1 MITIAEIQ
9 QFAGSLGVTPMMVDH
24 DYAIGCFLHFLGLQR
39 EVSESW
45 SFKGGTSLQKCHFGD
60 YRFSED
66 LDFTISTAMTSES
79 LLEIVNRAKISMHEG
94 IGIPTDRVSPKV
106 DVIEDG
112 YGKESFEA
120 RVYYKGPGNFA
131 ASDRAIRIHV
141 SRGELIAF
149 PIIQKRI
156 IHPYSDIA
164 QLPAI
169 SLRAYTLE
177 EAFVEKLRAFSG
189 QRKHAI
195 SRDIFDIYYLEKRGV
210 DVASSISAFP
220 AKCTARGIDASSLT
234 IDGAQK
240 RESDYRLNWERNLEY
255 LVPDNLKIPF
265 DAAWEVALDSLR
277 RALKN

>member
-1 MITIAEIQ
+1 M
-9 QFAGSLGVTPMMVDH
+9 VVDH
-24 DYAIGCFLHFLGLQR
+24 DYALGCFLHYLGLQK
-39 EVSESW
+39 EVNESW

-66 LDFTISTAMTSES
+66 LDFTISTAMTSEG
-79 LLEIVNRAKISMHEG
+79 LLEIVSRARIAMQEG
-94 IGIPTDRVSPKV
+94 IGITTERVAPKV
-106 DVIEDG
+106 DLIEDD

-131 ASDRAIRIHV
+131 GSDRAIRIHV
-141 SRGELIAF
+141 SRGELISF

-169 SLRAYTLE
+169 PLRAYTLE

-195 SRDIFDIYYLEKRGV
+195 SRDIFDLYYLEKRGV
-210 DVASSISAFP
+210 DVERAISAFP
-220 AKCTARGIDASSLT
+220 AKCLAQGIDASSLT
-234 IDGAQK
+234 IDGVQK
-240 RESDYRLNWERNLEY
+240 REHDYRLNWERNLEY
-255 LVPDNLKIPF
+255 LVPGNLKVPF
-265 DAAWEVALDSLR
+265 GDAWGVALDSLR
-277 RALKN
+277 RALKH